1 MTQSDQY
8 IFKIFAE
15 AVRTIVK
22 YICTHQTSYDVLDF
36 EPKIDFASRRWWLIP
51 VTRKSYYGEKLFEEL
66 KDHEAIKRSLE
77 LMLREEFPRRL
88 EISEEKADYKLFL
101 EVILPLAY
109 EYIQEFGCDF
119 IEQKFEKIF
128 NEMMKYVEGWEVVA
142 ISPLENFELEGAEE
156 VTIDKYRIRKLN
168 EWEMKQLIKRGY
180 ADVLGETFGL
190 SLGTIE
196 NLWCIEVTSRTT
208 NILDLS
214 SDINEFLLIMRLFKN
229 GNVLS
234 SVTLG
239 YPKTWKKTTYVIA
252 LRKPVRT
259 FLPRVKYVLKL
270 NEIDS
275 FRQLWNLYKHVKDKL
290 PQELRIALKWFNKS
304 YEEVEVENR
313 VLGLAIAFET
323 MFKSDRYDIQASK
336 LVIDNPQ
343 EGKKVS
349 EQLEKLK
356 TERNFIVH
364 QGHSK
369 LKPDKL
375 EVIVTNSEDIFRE
388 YYKWFLEQIDKGR
401 DYYEIINKLKHHK
414 G

>member
-1 MTQSDQY
+1 LTQSDQY

-15 AVRTIVK
+15 AVRTIVE
-22 YICTHQTSYDVLDF
+22 YMCTRQTSYDVIDF
-36 EPKIDFASRRWWLIP
+36 EPQIDFASRRWWLIP
-51 VTRKSYYGEKLFEEL
+51 VIRKSYRGEKLFEEL

-77 LMLREEFPRRL
+77 LMLREEFL
-88 EISEEKADYKLFL
+88 IKEEKADYKLFL
-101 EVILPLAY
+101 EVLLPLAY
-109 EYIQEFGCDF
+109 EYVQEFGCEF
-119 IEQKFEKIF
+119 VEQKFEKLF
-128 NEMMKYVEGWEVVA
+128 NEMVKYKEGWEVVA
-142 ISPLENFELEGAEE
+142 IAPLENFELEGAEE
-156 VTIDKYRIRKLN
+156 VIIDKYRIRKLS
-168 EWEMKQLIKRGY
+168 EWEIKEIIKRGY

-196 NLWCIEVTSRTT
+196 NLWCIEVTSGTT
-208 NILDLS
+208 NIPDLS
-214 SDINEFLLIMRLFKN
+214 SDINELLSIMRLFKN
-229 GNVLS
+229 GNVVS
-234 SVTLG
+234 SVTLE
-239 YPKTWKKTTYVIA
+239 YPKMWKKTTHVIA

-275 FRQLWNLYKHVKDKL
+275 FRQLWNLYIRAKDNL
-290 PQELRIALKWFNKS
+290 PEELRIALKWFNKS

-313 VLGLAIAFET
+313 VLDLAIAFEA

-343 EGKKVS
+343 EGKKTS
-349 EQLEKLK
+349 KQLEKLR

-375 EVIVTNSEDIFRE
+375 EVVVANAEEIFRE
-388 YYKWFLEQIDKGR
+388 YYRWFLEQIDKGR
-401 DYYEIINKLKHHK
+401 DYYEIINKLKSHK
-414 G
+414 A